1 MRSLAI
7 VIALSSTAHADDFAG
22 ADALGSLGLGLA
34 IDHEPTTA
42 PAANYDY
49 SLRVG
54 HVVRAS
60 DRIRPGGFVEL
71 HSLDLEL
78 FDAAIGP
85 QLQYRI
91 GEQLALQ
98 LRAGV
103 GLGSDGTHVLA
114 GVQLGTYYLGGSI
127 TARRAFDTHDVVV
140 SMNIEVVALLPAA
153 LAIALGSQ

>member
-1 MRSLAI
+1 MRL
-7 VIALSSTAHADDFAG
+7 VVALLFASSTASADDFIG
-22 ADALGSLGLGLA
+22 PDAYGTLGLGVA
-34 IDHEPTTA
+34 IDHEPATA

-85 QLQYRI
+85 QVQYRI

-103 GLGSDGTHVLA
+103 GLGSDGAHALA
-114 GVQLGTYYLGGSI
+114 GLQLGTYYVGGSI
-127 TARRAFDTHDVVV
+127 TARRSFDTRDVVV
-140 SMNIEVVALLPAA
+140 SANIEVIALLPAA
-153 LAIALGSQ
+153 LAIALGAQ